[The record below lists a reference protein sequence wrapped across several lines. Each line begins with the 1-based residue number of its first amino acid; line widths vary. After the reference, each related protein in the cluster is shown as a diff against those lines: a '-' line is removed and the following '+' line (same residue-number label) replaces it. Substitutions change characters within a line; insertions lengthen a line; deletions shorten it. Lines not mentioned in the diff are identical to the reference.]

1 MKGGGAIRGAV
12 LRVVLTSSS
21 QNDNGGINV
30 RLMSGGGPLEAREE
44 GNRRK
49 EGICQENNIVKVIP
63 LEMSYPPTAVSLL
76 QVYSVL
82 TYRTSKVLYL
92 G

>member
-1 MKGGGAIRGAV
+1 MITGG
-12 LRVVLTSSS
+12 
-21 QNDNGGINV
+21 
-30 RLMSGGGPLEAREE
+30 LMSDSCQGGGPLEAREE